1 MCAKEEVMNN
11 ILGKENL
18 DASSEVQFSFGRNPY
33 LRWEFIKEHK
43 KVRKQEKTCFR
54 PRKRSRRKEKK
65 KENTLLN
72 LKVIKKKRKRSRKKD
87 ENTQTYNWQT

>member
-33 LRWEFIKEHK
+33 LRWEFIKEHR
-43 KVRKQEKTCFR
+43 KVRKQEKHAFDQE
-54 PRKRSRRKEKK
+54 SDQE
-65 KENTLLN
+65 E
-72 LKVIKKKRKRSRKKD
+72 KKKRKKTLSR
-87 ENTQTYNWQT
+87 T